1 MKEKCEEYGLKYYDT
16 LFEREEKFMKIIED
30 ISNN

>member
-16 LFEREEKFMKIIED
+16 LFKREEIFESIIED
-30 ISNN
+30 IKNN